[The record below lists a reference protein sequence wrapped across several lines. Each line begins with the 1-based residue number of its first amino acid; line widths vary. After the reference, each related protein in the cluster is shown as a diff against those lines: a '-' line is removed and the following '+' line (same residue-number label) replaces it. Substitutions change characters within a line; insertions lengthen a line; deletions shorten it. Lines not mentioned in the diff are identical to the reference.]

1 MAQRTDFP
9 IKKGT
14 LAPEKRDTLKFTH
27 NLYETLGKT
36 LYEGIQSGRLNPKA
50 LQSFTAN
57 VGIDLGNQYGL
68 DIGYNQYIG
77 DLRQDLKLKLT
88 KDF

>member
-14 LAPEKRDTLKFTH
+14 LAPKKRDTLKFTH

-50 LQSFTAN
+50 LQSFSAN
-57 VGIDLGNQYGL
+57 IGIDLGRNYGL
-68 DIGYNQYIG
+68 NINYSG
-77 DLRQDLKLKLT
+77 RKQDLKVKLT

>member
-50 LQSFTAN
+50 LQSFSAN
-57 VGIDLGNQYGL
+57 IGIDLGRNYGL
-68 DIGYNQYIG
+68 NINYSG
-77 DLRQDLKLKLT
+77 RKQDLKVKLT

>member
-1 MAQRTDFP
+1 MAQRTAFP

-14 LAPEKRDTLKFTH
+14 LAPKKRDTLKFTH

-50 LQSFTAN
+50 LQSLSAN
-57 VGIDLGNQYGL
+57 IGIDLGRNYGL
-68 DIGYNQYIG
+68 NINYSG
-77 DLRQDLKLKLT
+77 RKQDLKVKLT